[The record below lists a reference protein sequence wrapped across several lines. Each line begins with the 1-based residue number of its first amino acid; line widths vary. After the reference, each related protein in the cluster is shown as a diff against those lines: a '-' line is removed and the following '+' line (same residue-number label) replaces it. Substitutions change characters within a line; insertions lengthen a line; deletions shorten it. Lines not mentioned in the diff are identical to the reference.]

1 MGRIIPYIMENKK
14 CLKPPTSLSFNGRM
28 HQTSILLA
36 DKKIPCKQVIFWPAE
51 SAFPNWNLSSPPS
64 RPGIY
69 VMGVQPLPKSFLT
82 TKNRIYFREKKYHL
96 FFWRSPFGEMKTYS
110 NSSQSFN
117 SGVYSG
123 LQVSVAFNTISW
135 SNYLDDSGLSPWLR
149 QPPYKSNVG
158 SW

>member
-28 HQTSILLA
+28 HKTSILLA
-36 DKKIPCKQVIFWPAE
+36 DKKYPANK
-51 SAFPNWNLSSPPS
+51 SFFDLPKVPSPTRICPP
-64 RPGIY
+64 RPPAPGIY
-69 VMGVQPLPKSFLT
+69 VMGIQPLPKSFLT
-82 TKNRIYFREKKYHL
+82 TKNRIYFRANFDHL
-96 FFWRSPFGEMKTYS
+96 FFWRSPFGEIKTYS

-135 SNYLDDSGLSPWLR
+135 SNYLDDSGLSP
-149 QPPYKSNVG
+149 
-158 SW
+158 

>member
-36 DKKIPCKQVIFWPAE
+36 DKNTLQTSHFLTCRKCLPQLEFVLPA
-51 SAFPNWNLSSPPS
+51 
-64 RPGIY
+64 PGIY
-69 VMGVQPLPKSFLT
+69 VMGSQPLPKSFLT
-82 TKNRIYFREKKYHL
+82 TKNRIYFREKKL
-96 FFWRSPFGEMKTYS
+96 PSILLEITFREMKTYS

-135 SNYLDDSGLSPWLR
+135 PNYLDDSGLSPWLR
-149 QPPYKSNVG
+149 QPP
-158 SW
+158 